1 MGVTMLPGPP
11 QFGQGGGADTSGI
24 VQLALAIKQY
34 KNQQTQQKKADAQQK
49 VAMLTQNPQLLMMTD
64 PKDLEKALK
73 EGYGINVT
81 DQNLPQP
88 GQGGGAPGGVS
99 SIPMT
104 PGLGNATPNSLAAV
118 GNAVQGNK
126 AGAQAGAPVSP
137 TAANAAP
144 GGGVNQTGT
153 PQLVEQLAAK
163 AQQDFTTKF
172 GAVAPL
178 YASAMSQI
186 EQEQLKAKTIN
197 EIEGLKQNAA
207 SGDFRSM
214 GRLYMLAGKDVTD
227 ADMRAMIASSNMDP
241 KVVSQAMDF
250 ALGNE
255 TDADKAKRFDS
266 TLKTLSS
273 SPDFMGRL
281 QNPTDITEIARS
293 IVYGGKLPEGV
304 GALRLQSLDELGKEA
319 DYEKYLTTEIG
330 LPYDMAHTVARA
342 RSLGIDTNLSLP
354 KGFQT
359 LAQRKVGVTETE
371 AGAAV
376 TSAQAA
382 LIKSKSDMLKV
393 TSEIQSL
400 ASDRLNDRLK
410 SMIEARKAKHP
421 FPDEVENG
429 LINEVAREVGLQPE
443 QVKKWYQYVTG
454 GESWTYTP
462 VPDSDLA
469 RAAAG
474 GGDTTPSTGAPS
486 GEKSVGQAAKGVYER
501 FRQLQQYL
509 QKQGVPQM
517 VLPPSSE
524 AGK

>member
-197 EIEGLKQNAA
+197 EIEGLKQQAT

-281 QNPTDITEIARS
+281 QTPTDITEIARS

-319 DYEKYLTTEIG
+319 DYEKYLTTEVG
-330 LPYDMAHTVARA
+330 LPYDVAHTVARG
-342 RSLGIDTNLSLP
+342 RSLGLSPSESLP
-354 KGFQT
+354 TSFQGMLSRPT
-359 LAQRKVGVTETE
+359 LAQRKVGATEVE
-371 AGAAV
+371 AGAAAV
-376 TSAQAA
+376 SAHAA
-382 LIKSKSDMLKV
+382 LLKSQADMAKV
-393 TSEIQSL
+393 TADIT
-400 ASDRLNDRLK
+400 AMIPDRLNDRLK

-421 FPDEVENG
+421 FPDDVENA
-429 LINEVAREVGLQPE
+429 LINEVAREAGLQPE
-443 QVKKWYQYVTG
+443 QAKKWYQYVTG

-469 RAAAG
+469 RSAAG
-474 GGDTTPSTGAPS
+474 GPQPKPPAAPAEDTTGAQVQIRHVPDITPLFEYLKRRQY
-486 GEKSVGQAAKGVYER
+486 GGGV
-501 FRQLQQYL
+501 Q
-509 QKQGVPQM
+509 
-517 VLPPSSE
+517 
-524 AGK
+524 